1 MSSIE
6 EGLAICPSCG
16 KNFDAEIAPHHLQ
29 PGVMLHNRYLVGSA
43 IGEGG
48 FGITYIG
55 RDTLLDL
62 KVAIKEYYPSG
73 YANRSNMASSTVM
86 SGTRTDII
94 EYFDKGKHKFI
105 NEARTLA
112 KFSNE
117 TGIVSVRD
125 FFEENNTAYII
136 MEYLEGTTLKSYIE
150 QNGTITPE
158 ATVELILPVMES
170 LKKVHSQG
178 LIHRDISPDNI
189 MLTEDNKVKL
199 LDFGA
204 ARNVSSSGYADKSL
218 SVMLKPGYAPEEQYR
233 SRGQQGPW
241 TDIYALCAT
250 MYKCITGITPDD
262 AAQRMFE
269 DEVKAPS
276 DLGIEIAPNVEA
288 AILKGMSVHQKD
300 RYQTIDDLIA
310 ALKGKDE
317 AAAILAGTG
326 VAAGLTTGIGTA
338 AAKNSEAEDPHTVM
352 MENEDPHTVMM
363 DKEDPHTVLM
373 DKEDP
378 HTMMMSEDPKTVL
391 MNNQQDDKKEKKK
404 KGFIVPVIISTVAIG
419 AIIAVVLMFL
429 NKKQGNNDVVIYV
442 PTDRGITEKTDNPA
456 ITAEVIPTNYG
467 TEIPVQTPGKNAG
480 TEIPITATSTIDL
493 TTQAPTN
500 TSTQRLTATPT
511 QRLTATPTQRPT
523 ATPTQRPTATPTQR
537 PTATP
542 TNRPTATPTQ
552 RPTATPTERP
562 TATPTPQPNEVRVS
576 KIYSDGGLT
585 LFVGE
590 PKYKPYRIVPANAS
604 NKNVT
609 WRSQN
614 TSIATVDEYG
624 LITGKAPGETEITI
638 TTEDGNKTASF
649 RVEVLEQTRDYVK
662 VTFRDELTIDGVQC
676 ANFGNNTLYTE
687 VYFSKN
693 DIGKEL
699 RIWGWVGTDR
709 DNYNLS
715 SIVYSKNGY
724 FDVEQINRIEPE
736 AAVINCAYG
745 YNASYAERFEI
756 YVPIAE
762 DYGDRFIIR
771 VYTALP
777 GVYSL
782 MDLWYIH
789 MICYDW

>member
-1 MSSIE
+1 MSPIE

-158 ATVELILPVMES
+158 ATVGLLLPVMES

-317 AAAILAGTG
+317 AAAILAGAG
-326 VAAGLTTGIGTA
+326 VAAGLTTGIGAA

-391 MNNQQDDKKEKKK
+391 MNNQQEDKKEKKK

-442 PTDRGITEKTDNPA
+442 PTDRGITEKTESPA
-456 ITAEVIPTNYG
+456 ITAEVIHTNNV
-467 TEIPVQTPGKNAG
+467 TEIS
-480 TEIPITATSTIDL
+480 ITATPTIDL
-493 TTQAPTN
+493 TTQAP
-500 TSTQRLTATPT
+500 
-511 QRLTATPTQRPT
+511 TATPTQRPT

-542 TNRPTATPTQ
+542 TQHPTATPTKS
-552 RPTATPTERP
+552 PTAEPTVAD
-562 TATPTPQPNEVRVS
+562 T
-576 KIYSDGGLT
+576 KYDLT
-585 LFVGE
+585 Q
-590 PKYKPYRIVPANAS
+590 NA
-604 NKNVT
+604 VIGF
-609 WRSQN
+609 WL
-614 TSIATVDEYG
+614 ATVWDRGDG
-624 LITGKAPGETEITI
+624 LRTAYSNNNYVAATFTAEKSFSTVKIPYWASSNSPDLKAGEVELAIFKAVKGYKGSQYDTKDAVVKEVITCNGDNT
-638 TTEDGNKTASF
+638 
-649 RVEVLEQTRDYVK
+649 
-662 VTFRDELTIDGVQC
+662 
-676 ANFGNNTLYTE
+676 NFKWHFDSLPAGRYC
-687 VYFSKN
+687 
-693 DIGKEL
+693 L
-699 RIWGWVGTDR
+699 RITQHH
-709 DNYNLS
+709 YL
-715 SIVYSKNGY
+715 
-724 FDVEQINRIEPE
+724 Q
-736 AAVINCAYG
+736 
-745 YNASYAERFEI
+745 RF
-756 YVPIAE
+756 PQ
-762 DYGDRFIIR
+762 R
-771 VYTALP
+771 
-777 GVYSL
+777 
-782 MDLWYIH
+782 
-789 MICYDW
+789 